1 MKGRQ
6 EEWHRSKG
14 INTMKN
20 FRLTLAASIFIA
32 AIGSIALAHAQ
43 DASKATQAEVVNLAG
58 LHDFDFEIGEWRV
71 HHRVKSPA
79 DSHQWVEFDGICSAR
94 SLMDGRANVEDH
106 MFNRPTGVTR
116 GVGLRA
122 YDPKTAQW
130 AIWWI
135 DGRDPFG
142 ALDPPVIGR
151 FDNGVGTFYS
161 DGTLDGKPIRARYIW
176 SNITPTSAHWEQA
189 FSFDVG
195 KTWETNWIM
204 EFRRT
209 R

>member
-1 MKGRQ
+1 M
-6 EEWHRSKG
+6 
-14 INTMKN
+14 
-20 FRLTLAASIFIA
+20 LAACAFA
-32 AIGSIALAHAQ
+32 AALCSIAPAHSQDVPKTAQ
-43 DASKATQAEVVNLAG
+43 VAAPHLTG
-58 LHDFDFEIGEWRV
+58 LHDFDFEVGEWRV
-71 HHRVKSPA
+71 HHRVRRPT
-79 DSHQWVEFDGICSAR
+79 DSQQWLEFDGTCSTR

-106 MFNRPTGVTR
+106 LFNKPTGVTR

-161 DGTLDGKPIRARYIW
+161 DGKLDGKPTRTRFIW
-176 SNITPTSAHWEQA
+176 SHITPTSAHWEQA
-189 FSFDVG
+189 YSSDAG

-204 EFRRT
+204 EFRRASSSW
-209 R
+209 